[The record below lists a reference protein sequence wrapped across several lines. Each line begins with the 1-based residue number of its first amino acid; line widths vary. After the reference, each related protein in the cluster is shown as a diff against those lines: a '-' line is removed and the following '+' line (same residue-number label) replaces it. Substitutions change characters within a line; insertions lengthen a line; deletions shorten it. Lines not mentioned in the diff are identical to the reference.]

1 MKAHL
6 LFVLSAVS
14 AIGLISM
21 ALMPWAPASAGVNSN
36 MPERVSV
43 HSNGTQGAGRSGAP
57 VIADNGRFVAFES
70 DANNLVAGDTNGVT
84 DIFIRDRQLL
94 TTSRVSVGP
103 GGAQANGASYA
114 PAISADGR
122 YVAFVSEATN
132 LVAGDTNGTSD
143 IFVHDRQAA
152 TTSRVS
158 LGPGGAQSEGWSDFP
173 AISADGLFVAFIS
186 DADDF
191 VANDTNGFY
200 DVFVRDL
207 AAGVTS
213 RVSVASDG
221 TEGDGE
227 SWYPVLSANG
237 RYVAFESAAPNLV
250 AGDTNDFWDVFV
262 HDRQTGATSR
272 VSVKTGGAEGDGDSF
287 SAAISA
293 DGLIVAFES
302 DAKLVNNDTNNK
314 TDIFVRDRQ
323 ASTTSRVSVSS
334 NGVQA
339 NSDSY
344 APAISPE
351 GGYVAFSSIAG
362 NLVPGDTNSASDV
375 FLYDRQ
381 TGVTNRVSVNNTGV
395 QGDGDSGAVDLT
407 ANGLY
412 VAFQSDAANLVAN
425 DSNDVT
431 DAFIHAR
438 NEIVTPTPTPPP
450 TTVPPTIIPTSTPV
464 TPTHWLYL
472 PVSMK

>member
-21 ALMPWAPASAGVNSN
+21 ALMPWAPAAAGVNNN

-57 VIADNGRFVAFES
+57 VIAGNGRFVAFES
-70 DANNLVAGDTNGVT
+70 DANNLVAGDTNGKT
-84 DIFIRDRQLL
+84 DIFVHDRTTATTSRVSVKTGGMEGDDHSYAPAISDDGRYVVFMSEATNLVVGDTNEASDIFVHDRQTA

-103 GGAQANGASYA
+103 GGAQ
-114 PAISADGR
+114 
-122 YVAFVSEATN
+122 
-132 LVAGDTNGTSD
+132 SD
-143 IFVHDRQAA
+143 
-152 TTSRVS
+152 
-158 LGPGGAQSEGWSDFP
+158 GWSDSP
-173 AISADGLFVAFIS
+173 VISGDGLFVAFVS
-186 DADDF
+186 DAGNL
-191 VANDTNGFY
+191 VADDTNDVY

-207 AAGVTS
+207 TAGVTS

-221 TEGDGE
+221 TESDAE
-227 SWYPVLSANG
+227 SLYPALSADG

-250 AGDTNDFWDVFV
+250 TGDTNDFWDVFV
-262 HDRQTGATSR
+262 HDRQTGTTSR
-272 VSVKTGGAEGDGDSF
+272 VSVNTGGAEGDGDSF

-375 FLYDRQ
+375 FLHDRQ

-395 QGDGDSGAVDLT
+395 QGDGDSGAVDLSSD
-407 ANGLY
+407 GLY
-412 VAFQSDAANLVAN
+412 VAFQSDAANLVTN

-438 NEIVTPTPTPPP
+438 NEIVTPTPIPPPP
-450 TTVPPTIIPTSTPV
+450 TVPPNPTTV
-464 TPTHWLYL
+464 VPTHWLYL